1 MFKFKANAKDVRI
14 IWLESLAT
22 FKTSFPE
29 WREEKRE
36 DKEGRE
42 GSSVVRNCQGR
53 KSGPLS
59 LAGIIVLIVT

>member
-42 GSSVVRNCQGR
+42 GKV
-53 KSGPLS
+53 PPWLE
-59 LAGIIVLIVT
+59 IVKAENPVH